1 MIKIIIVD
9 DHSVVRKGII
19 QIIAECSDIVVVGE
33 ASNGFEALQI
43 VEKVDNDVVLLDVS
57 MPGKN
62 GLEVLKEIKQ
72 DKPTAQV
79 LMLSMY
85 PEEQYA
91 MRALRSGAAG
101 YLTKGSAPDELV
113 AAIRKVANGGKYVT
127 ASLAEKLATS
137 YGLDSQRPR
146 HELLSDRE
154 YQVMNMIASGKTISE
169 IAAELNL
176 SVKTIST
183 YRTRILEKMGMNNN
197 AEVTH
202 YAIKNDLVN

>member
-1 MIKIIIVD
+1 MIRIVIVD
-9 DHSVVRKGII
+9 DHSVVRKGIV
-19 QIIAECSDIVVVGE
+19 QIITECADIVVAGE
-33 ASNGFEALQI
+33 ASNGYEAI
-43 VEKVDNDVVLLDVS
+43 AVVEKTKCDVVLLDVS

-62 GLEVLKEIKQ
+62 GLEVLKELKQ
-72 DKPTAQV
+72 NDPNAQV

-113 AAIRKVANGGKYVT
+113 AAIRKVSKGGKYVT

-137 YGLDSQRPR
+137 FGLDAQKQR

-154 YQVMNMIASGKTISE
+154 FQVMSLIASGETISE

>member
-1 MIKIIIVD
+1 MIRILVAD
-9 DHSVVRKGII
+9 DHSVVRKGIM
-19 QIIAECSDIVVVGE
+19 QIISEVEEIKVVGE
-33 ASNGFEALQI
+33 ASNGFQVMEMATP
-43 VEKVDNDVVLLDVS
+43 EFCDVVLLDVS

-62 GLEVLKEIKQ
+62 GLEVLKELKSLYPSIN
-72 DKPTAQV
+72 V

-91 MRALRSGAAG
+91 LRALRSGAAG

-113 AAIRKVANGGKYVT
+113 AALRKVARGGKYVT
-127 ASLAEKLATS
+127 GSLAEKLATS
-137 YGLDSQRPR
+137 FDLDIEKPR

-154 YQVMNMIASGKTISE
+154 FQVMCLIASGNTISE
-169 IAAELNL
+169 VASELNL

-183 YRTRILEKMGMNNN
+183 YRTRILEKMGMSNN

-202 YAIKNDLVN
+202 YAIKNGLVN

>member
-1 MIKIIIVD
+1 MIKIIVVD

-19 QIIAECSDIVVVGE
+19 QIIAECADMAVVGE
-33 ASNGFEALQI
+33 ASNGFEAIQVI
-43 VEKVDNDVVLLDVS
+43 NKVSNDVVLLDVS

-62 GLEVLKEIKQ
+62 GLEVLKEIIA
-72 DKPTAQV
+72 DDSSAQV

-91 MRALRSGAAG
+91 MRALRSGASG
-101 YLTKGSAPDELV
+101 YLTKGSAPDELL

-137 YGLDSQRPR
+137 FGMDAQRPR

-154 YQVMNMIASGKTISE
+154 FQVMSLIASGKTISE

-202 YAIKNDLVN
+202 YAIKNDLVE